1 MAMANSISK
10 WQWQWQTAM
19 VMAIANGSSGQQTT
33 KEVRGSMLD
42 GWRGFGVARRG
53 LSALARGVDTHD
65 IIPTPPFR
73 ILSLTSSEKASL
85 FQSPA
90 TILGRKSPSAAL
102 SKLGY
107 SAQVGSPTICG
118 VFCIKVDNKLRN
130 KSVLVLEPVESQG
143 GRIVARKRGTST
155 CRLIRSLKDYVL
167 CRHSFRAP
175 AENGHIWS
183 RADKGK

>member
-1 MAMANSISK
+1 
-10 WQWQWQTAM
+10 
-19 VMAIANGSSGQQTT
+19 
-33 KEVRGSMLD
+33 MLD

-90 TILGRKSPSAAL
+90 AILGRKSPSAAL

-107 SAQVGSPTICG
+107 PAQVGSPTICG

-143 GRIVARKRGTST
+143 GRMVARKRGTST
-155 CRLIRSLKDYVL
+155 CRLSKT
-167 CRHSFRAP
+167 CRHSGAP
-175 AENGHIWS
+175 AENGQYDSCPAPRVRSPRTLPKTIVFPLQYS
-183 RADKGK
+183 TVYLCILRIITIST

>member
-1 MAMANSISK
+1 
-10 WQWQWQTAM
+10 
-19 VMAIANGSSGQQTT
+19 
-33 KEVRGSMLD
+33 MLD

-53 LSALARGVDTHD
+53 WSALARGVDTHD

-73 ILSLTSSEKASL
+73 ILLLTSSEKASL

-90 TILGRKSPSAAL
+90 AILGRKSPSAAL

-107 SAQVGSPTICG
+107 PAQVGSPTICG

-143 GRIVARKRGTST
+143 GRMVARKRGTST

-175 AENGHIWS
+175 AENGQLPVASSAS
-183 RADKGK
+183 RLFSRPEFSPDCRGAGQAHCSHNYLHAPTTSSR